1 MCEYT
6 DTNIAPNSQGV
17 CALGL
22 QAEHAE
28 KVQIKTFGSDN
39 VTTKTVEVV
48 KLAISPKSGST
59 IQLMFFRVPMICE
72 PLSCQQI
79 AYTKEKYSH
88 LSDLDLAD
96 SSRVGDELE
105 VDALIGSNNYWQLVT
120 RQVIQGQSEPTAINT
135 HLGWV
140 LSSPVSGN
148 VGLCNQNF
156 NHSMLIQSSDASSSL
171 DSVQKKSFWELE
183 SLGIKSVEPSV
194 YSTFEKAITFKDGR
208 YKVRLPW

>member
-1 MCEYT
+1 M
-6 DTNIAPNSQGV
+6 
-17 CALGL
+17 
-22 QAEHAE
+22 
-28 KVQIKTFGSDN
+28 
-39 VTTKTVEVV
+39 
-48 KLAISPKSGST
+48 
-59 IQLMFFRVPMICE
+59 
-72 PLSCQQI
+72 
-79 AYTKEKYSH
+79 
-88 LSDLDLAD
+88 
-96 SSRVGDELE
+96 
-105 VDALIGSNNYWQLVT
+105 T

-208 YKVRLPW
+208 YKVRLPWWDYQTRPSSNYQLVKKRLQGLLKKLHHHPEVLKEYHAITKEQLQLDVIENVSDECRDTCSDGAHCLPHHVVIR